1 MPVLSMFYGVIV
13 MMYFFDAAA
22 QGKPGRA
29 DRHHLPHVHV
39 KYGDYA
45 AVIAIGSL
53 EILRRELPANK
64 LRLVLAW
71 MEIHHEE
78 LLANWELASNGEPVF
93 KIDPLK

>member
-1 MPVLSMFYGVIV
+1 MFYGVIV
-13 MMYFFDAAA
+13 MMYFFDT
-22 QGKPGRA
+22 

-39 KYGDYA
+39 KYGEHT

-53 EILRRELPANK
+53 ETLRGELPANK

-71 MEIHHEE
+71 MEIHQEE
-78 LLANWELASNGEPVF
+78 LLANWELASNGESLF